1 MNLTGSIR
9 NMENPHFYWQ
19 LGELIASTGDDHFA
33 TNMFQL
39 VDTLVP
45 VNRVD
50 LSEWTLDERQAS
62 VVEIKTLG
70 SAGLPQT
77 LHAPDPL
84 ERPDDHPL
92 LQKMIEM
99 SDSLLIQLRAS
110 LLPRHPLHSVHQCN
124 LVSRRSNRRC
134 VISFFRPHT
143 QRVFSLPELSFLK
156 SLSDTLLPLIE
167 RHAQI
172 SRETIAKQ
180 TRLRLP
186 LTDIDQAP
194 LAQVLDERLTLN
206 GVVLSARE
214 KEVCLGLLTGGTVP
228 QMAEKLR
235 VKNSSI
241 ETYLKRATAKL
252 GVSGRHGLAKWMSGA

>member
-33 TNMFQL
+33 SNMFQL

-62 VVEIKTLG
+62 VVEIKALG

-77 LHAPDPL
+77 FPPPDPL
-84 ERPDDHPL
+84 KSPDDHPL

-99 SDSLLIQLRAS
+99 NDSLLIQLKAS
-110 LLPRHPLHSVHQCN
+110 LQPQHPQHSVHQCN
-124 LVSRRSNRRC
+124 LVSRTSNRRC
-134 VISFFRPHT
+134 VISFYRPHT

-167 RHAQI
+167 RHAQL
-172 SRETIAKQ
+172 SRQIVAKQ
-180 TRLRLP
+180 PRLP
-186 LTDIDQAP
+186 LADLEQAP
-194 LAQVLDERLTLN
+194 LQQVFDERLAL
-206 GVVLSARE
+206 GGIVLSARE

-228 QMAEKLR
+228 QLAEKLR
-235 VKNSSI
+235 VKSSSV

-252 GVSGRHGLAKWMSGA
+252 GVSGRHGLARWMAGA

>member
-9 NMENPHFYWQ
+9 NKENPHFYWQ
-19 LGELIASTGDDHFA
+19 LGDLIASTGDDRFA
-33 TNMFQL
+33 TKLFQL

-62 VVEIKTLG
+62 VVEIKPLG
-70 SAGLPQT
+70 SAGLPHVVP
-77 LHAPDPL
+77 LPDPL
-84 ERPDDHPL
+84 ACPDDHPL
-92 LQKMIEM
+92 LEKMIEM
-99 SDSLLIQLRAS
+99 NDSLLIQLKAS
-110 LLPRHPLHSVHQCN
+110 LLPRHPQHSVHQCN
-124 LVSRRSNRRC
+124 LVSRTSNRRC
-134 VISFFRPHT
+134 VISFCRPHT

-172 SRETIAKQ
+172 TRQTIAKQ
-180 TRLRLP
+180 PRQP
-186 LTDIDQAP
+186 LADLDQAP
-194 LAQVLDERLTLN
+194 LALVFDERLGLS
-206 GVVLSARE
+206 GAVLSARE

-228 QMAEKLR
+228 QMAEQLR
-235 VKNSSI
+235 VKTSSI

-252 GVSGRHGLAKWMSGA
+252 GVSGRHGLAKWMAGA

>member
-19 LGELIASTGDDHFA
+19 LGELIASTGNDHFA

-62 VVEIKTLG
+62 VVEIKALG

-77 LHAPDPL
+77 LPPPDPL

-92 LQKMIEM
+92 LEKMIEM
-99 SDSLLIQLRAS
+99 NDSLLIQLRAS
-110 LLPRHPLHSVHQCN
+110 LQSQHPSHSAHQCN
-124 LVSRRSNRRC
+124 LVSRTSNRRC
-134 VISFFRPHT
+134 VISFYRPRT

-172 SRETIAKQ
+172 SRQ
-180 TRLRLP
+180 TLARQPRQP
-186 LTDIDQAP
+186 LAELDQAP
-194 LAQVLDERLTLN
+194 LAQVFDERLGVN
-206 GVVLSARE
+206 GIVLSARE

-241 ETYLKRATAKL
+241 ETYLKRAAAKL
-252 GVSGRHGLAKWMSGA
+252 GVSGRHGLAKWMAGA